1 MRINTMTDQ
10 AKLQRY
16 QDIVGDIIDAIQE
29 VLRKHD
35 VTFDEYRA
43 GFGHLIQLAQ
53 AGEVPLLL
61 DCYLNQTICDIEMK
75 ARQGSRSNV
84 EGPYFLE
91 DAPMVTDA
99 IKVRGDTQPLLI
111 RCQVK
116 DLQGQPIPDVVTDIW
131 FADTNGDYSGYS
143 EDFPKEYFRGKAT
156 TNAEGKYAV
165 MGSIPKEYPMA
176 QDEDGPTGQ
185 IIELLGGQI
194 MRPQHIHFKYRK
206 EGYAPLTT
214 QAYFQGE
221 KYLDED
227 PVGGVYDDLIHPLKE
242 ENGVT
247 VLELDVVL
255 DPAT

>member
-1 MRINTMTDQ
+1 MNEQ
-10 AKLQRY
+10 SQLQRS
-16 QDIVGDIIDAIQE
+16 QAIITDIIEAIRA

-35 VTFDEYRA
+35 VTFNEYRA
-43 GFGHLIQLAQ
+43 GFGHMIRLAQ
-53 AGEVPLLL
+53 AGEIPLLL

-75 ARQGSRSNV
+75 TRSGSRSNV

-91 DAPMVTDA
+91 GAPMVKDA
-99 IKVRGDTQPLLI
+99 IKVRGDTEPLLI

-116 DLQGQPIPDVVTDIW
+116 DLQGQAVPDVVTDIW
-131 FADTNGDYSGYS
+131 FADSNGDYSGYS
-143 EDFPKEYFRGKAT
+143 EDFPKEYFRGKVT
-156 TNAEGKYAV
+156 TDSEGRYEV

-194 MRPQHIHFKYRK
+194 MRPQHIHFKYIK
-206 EGYAPLTT
+206 DGYAPLTT

-227 PVGGVYDDLIHPLKE
+227 PVGAVFKDLTHELKQ
-242 ENGVT
+242 ENGVA
-247 VLELDVVL
+247 VLDLEVVL
-255 DPAT
+255 DPAA